1 MKCALERCGV
11 AFLTHARIPQ
21 FVIDA
26 GANPA
31 AEDQRWRTAAVLHA
45 SL

>member
-11 AFLTHARIPQ
+11 AFLTHARPQ

-26 GANPA
+26 GANLA
-31 AEDQRWRTAAVLHA
+31 AEDQRWQTAAVAHA